1 MTHPVLP
8 AAPQLAA
15 AGSLQLQCAA
25 LVPDL
30 TRLARF
36 LAGDSDRAQDLVQD
50 TMLRLLHRQDV
61 LAEVEDL
68 RGYAR
73 TILRNLHRRRSGLGR
88 EDTVETL
95 PEEPCAPE
103 VFPVLAL
110 QELFEVLE
118 AMPPEQSSLLRLVM
132 EGETSPRDI
141 ACRTGLPEGTVMSR
155 LARARAHLRREMGLG
170 PRDRVADLY

>member
-1 MTHPVLP
+1 MRPNASPMP
-8 AAPQLAA
+8 ATASSAA
-15 AGSLQLQCAA
+15 ALPLQCAA

-50 TMLRLLHRQDV
+50 TMLRLLHRPQL
-61 LAEVEDL
+61 LAEIDDL

-88 EDTVETL
+88 EDTLETL

-110 QELFEVLE
+110 QELFEVLN
-118 AMPPEQSSLLRLVM
+118 AMPSEQSALLRLVM

-141 ACRTGLPEGTVMSR
+141 ARRTGLPEGTVMSR

-170 PRDRVADLY
+170 PRGRVADLY